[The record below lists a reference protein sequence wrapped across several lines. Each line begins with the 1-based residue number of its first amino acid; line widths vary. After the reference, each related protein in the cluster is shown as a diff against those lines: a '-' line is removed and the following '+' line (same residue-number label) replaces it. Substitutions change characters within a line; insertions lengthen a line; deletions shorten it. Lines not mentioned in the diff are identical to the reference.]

1 LIDLLALAVCPMLM
15 GKTNRMS
22 FKNLHDLSPAK
33 KQRLLLLTATSVMAE
48 AAFSAGGVSGLA
60 ATDESAPQYPGLTD
74 LERFFRLLDAAA
86 HLICHAKI

>member
-1 LIDLLALAVCPMLM
+1 
-15 GKTNRMS
+15 
-22 FKNLHDLSPAK
+22 
-33 KQRLLLLTATSVMAE
+33 MAE
-48 AAFSAGGVSGLA
+48 AAFSAGGVSGLT